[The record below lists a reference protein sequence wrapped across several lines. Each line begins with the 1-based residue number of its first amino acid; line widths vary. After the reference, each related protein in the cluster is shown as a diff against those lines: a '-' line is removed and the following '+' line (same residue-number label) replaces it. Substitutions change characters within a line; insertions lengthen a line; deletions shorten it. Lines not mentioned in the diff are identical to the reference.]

1 MNLKWLF
8 DSQYFET
15 LTNRDELT
23 IEYVKICMCKQGKDI
38 VVRMSKDIAS
48 NDDTSDWPL
57 PMFMSIAVPNNL
69 YLEQQ
74 VQMNSKHFS
83 RPFMLI
89 TTWKACEQITEW
101 SQIS

>member
-1 MNLKWLF
+1 MFELPSWFQILCHENFFFSTILKLINLIDPGFDFFSRTLILQMNLKWLF

-48 NDDTSDWPL
+48 NDDTSD
-57 PMFMSIAVPNNL
+57 
-69 YLEQQ
+69 
-74 VQMNSKHFS
+74 
-83 RPFMLI
+83 
-89 TTWKACEQITEW
+89 
-101 SQIS
+101 

>member
-48 NDDTSDWPL
+48 NDDTSD
-57 PMFMSIAVPNNL
+57 
-69 YLEQQ
+69 
-74 VQMNSKHFS
+74 
-83 RPFMLI
+83 
-89 TTWKACEQITEW
+89 
-101 SQIS
+101 